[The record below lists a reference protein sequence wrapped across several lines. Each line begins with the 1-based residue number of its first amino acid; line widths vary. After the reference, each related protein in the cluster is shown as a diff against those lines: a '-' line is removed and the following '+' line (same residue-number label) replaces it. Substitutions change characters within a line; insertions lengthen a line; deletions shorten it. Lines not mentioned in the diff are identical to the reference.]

1 MVILDDGNFDEDD
14 PKTIVYVR
22 CIAMRNRVKQRKT
35 FKNDISKELMP
46 AAWHTTWRWTGAC
59 QKVRKKKY
67 NPFLLMKLVGNKSSG
82 KR

>member
-1 MVILDDGNFDEDD
+1 MTQVLLVQIIIILTLVILDDGNFDEDD

-46 AAWHTTWRWTGAC
+46 AAWHTT
-59 QKVRKKKY
+59 
-67 NPFLLMKLVGNKSSG
+67 
-82 KR
+82 